1 MVKIHLLLKKEE
13 IDEEKMKNHVAV
25 VFDVLLATSTITA
38 GLHFGAKEVIPVHQ
52 REEALTVAK
61 GREEDSFLLVGE
73 YKGKTIDGFHHP
85 KPLPLKD
92 EVRGKSIILS
102 TTNGTVA
109 VRKASTANQ
118 VYICSLLNGQAV
130 GERLLEKHRDE
141 TIILI
146 CSGSDGSFCIED
158 FYGAG
163 YLLDCLLKDEQQV
176 WKMTDAAQA
185 ALLFYQ
191 ANQHRSEEI
200 LQKSTV
206 GQRILGRG
214 LENDLS
220 FVAQCGVLPI
230 IPSFDGRS
238 IQVS

>member
-1 MVKIHLLLKKEE
+1 MGRIHLLFKKEE

-52 REEALTVAK
+52 GEEALREAK
-61 GREEDSFLLVGE
+61 GRNKDSFLLVGE
-73 YKGKTIDGFHHP
+73 YKGKTLDGFYAP

-118 VYICSLLNGQAV
+118 VYICSLLNGRAV
-130 GERLLEKHRDE
+130 AGRILEKHREE

-163 YLLDCLLKDEQQV
+163 YLLDCLSEGGQQV
-176 WKMTDAAQA
+176 WELTDAAQA

-191 ANQHRSEEI
+191 GNRHRSEEI
-200 LQKSTV
+200 LQKSRV
-206 GQRILGRG
+206 GQRFLGRG
-214 LENDLS
+214 LETDLS
-220 FVAQCGVLPI
+220 FVAQCGVLSI
-230 IPSFDGRS
+230 IPYFDGRS